1 MRGCLRRLP
10 AFSVVAEDFGTAG
23 CLPVQCDI
31 ELLLGNV
38 DAKPGGNSHFHVLA
52 DVRERSRAVPA
63 VRQPC
68 TQGQVRSAPRYLI
81 SRAWG
86 SRAEISVSGFDAKA
100 ITGLP
105 TPLPQ
110 VGYDAPACKTNVQ
123 GDDVGSDRRGFLRG
137 R

>member
-10 AFSVVAEDFGTAG
+10 AFSVVAEDFGTAA

-68 TQGQVRSAPRYLI
+68 TGPFKIRVGIGHKDGVQIRCHLTAKILAYFQGFTNRPFASEKANFSGRRSSAKCSVRTRLVVAWTRTLAP
-81 SRAWG
+81 
-86 SRAEISVSGFDAKA
+86 
-100 ITGLP
+100 
-105 TPLPQ
+105 
-110 VGYDAPACKTNVQ
+110 
-123 GDDVGSDRRGFLRG
+123 
-137 R
+137 